1 MCQILSINTNIS
13 SPQGVDSGVEDTI
26 KESRSHLAES
36 VEGVACLVG
45 RLCLARR
52 HLDGFTTRVLPP
64 SMRGEV
70 FPEITDDFLTMEVQ
84 SVHTLFIIIYMY
96 VVNTEC
102 AFYDS

>member
-1 MCQILSINTNIS
+1 M
-13 SPQGVDSGVEDTI
+13 
-26 KESRSHLAES
+26 
-36 VEGVACLVG
+36 ACLVG

-84 SVHTLFIIIYMY
+84 SVHTLFIIYIYMY
-96 VVNTEC
+96 MCVVNTEC
-102 AFYDS
+102 TYFVTLK